1 MVSITSSSSIFIDKL
16 VKFEKL
22 DEYVDIDQALDT
34 DQKLDDT
41 YTFDTE
47 PIVVSSPNS
56 SLYYQLSS
64 DIIDELSSTLIQ
76 ELELIDKMSSDIM
89 ETQFD
94 EILYKYV
101 TDDID
106 FINYLKFTRVQF
118 KLKGITK
125 NRKVIFKFRR

>member
-34 DQKLDDT
+34 DQKLDDK

-118 KLKGITK
+118 RLKGITK

>member
-22 DEYVDIDQALDT
+22 VEYVDTDQALDT
-34 DQKLDDT
+34 DQKLDDK

>member
-22 DEYVDIDQALDT
+22 DEYVDIDQALDN
-34 DQKLDDT
+34 DQALDDK

>member
-34 DQKLDDT
+34 DQKLDDK

>member
-34 DQKLDDT
+34 DQKLDDK

-94 EILYKYV
+94 EIIYKYV

>member
-34 DQKLDDT
+34 DQKLDDK

-118 KLKGITK
+118 RLKGITK
-125 NRKVIFKFRR
+125 NRKVVFKFRR

>member
-34 DQKLDDT
+34 DQKLDDK

-47 PIVVSSPNS
+47 PIVFSSPNS

-76 ELELIDKMSSDIM
+76 ELEVIDKMSSDIM

-118 KLKGITK
+118 KLKGNYK
-125 NRKVIFKFRR
+125 KS